1 MNRYFI
7 VYFSLSVP
15 NYFTD
20 IRVRERSLRYATAM
34 EDISSYINKICSAY
48 TTRNYKIKDKIIAW
62 NSKSDRVF
70 RLNTSATIE
79 NRIQKER

>member
-1 MNRYFI
+1 
-7 VYFSLSVP
+7 
-15 NYFTD
+15 
-20 IRVRERSLRYATAM
+20 M

-70 RLNTSATIE
+70 RLNTSAAIE
-79 NRIQKER
+79 NRIQKERQSNKSERERQNIYKSLKRYWVALK